1 MGLLN
6 LFKGKI
12 DVGRVVDKLADG
24 ADTLR
29 FSNEERAEFNLKM
42 ADRLA
47 EYAKD
52 TLSENTI
59 RSKAR
64 RHIAL
69 IVVYA
74 FIILLIAAIVLH
86 FVDPEKSKF
95 LIEII
100 SGFPISTG
108 FIMVL
113 AFFFGGYYLKNAPF
127 INKKEGK

>member
-1 MGLLN
+1 MGLLS

-69 IVVYA
+69 IVVYT
-74 FIILLIAAIVLH
+74 FIVLLIAAIVLH

-100 SGFPISTG
+100 SGSPISTG

-113 AFFFGGYYLKNAPF
+113 AFFFGGYYLKNVSF
-127 INKKEGK
+127 VNKKERK